1 MVVTPDAAPTSAP
14 GALLARNAKRLSGS
28 SAIPVPNASSA
39 NPNQIQF
46 TSGFTVTWNVADWSL
61 MSYAA
66 STTYTSS
73 LSRRR
78 IATSVV
84 GSASYLR

>member
-1 MVVTPDAAPTSAP
+1 MVVSSDAVPTSEP
-14 GALLARNAKRLSGS
+14 GARLVRNAKRLSGS

-61 MSYAA
+61 MS
-66 STTYTSS
+66 
-73 LSRRR
+73 
-78 IATSVV
+78 
-84 GSASYLR
+84 